1 MMNKIGASGAH
12 PASLHPSSL
21 GAALRA
27 ASADR
32 VPSLL
37 CGAALILCLKV
48 TQAVG
53 GESLIVESEITA
65 PGPHGALAGTMTL
78 PDAGLA
84 DEMPVLLIVPG
95 SGPTDRDG
103 NSPLGVT
110 AAPYALLAQALAER
124 GIPSV
129 RIDKRGMFGS
139 AEAVSDPNDVTIA
152 GYGDDL
158 LAWAENIR
166 DRLPGAGGPRCVIP
180 LGHSEGGLVA
190 LAAMD
195 RLAASCGLVLVGAP
209 GRPIADVMRQ
219 QFRDNPANAPLAK
232 AAEAAFRSLE
242 RGERMDASTLPAALQ
257 PIFSLQVQGF
267 LIDVFSYDPARL
279 IADLQVPVL
288 VVQGGRDVQVPEDDA
303 RTLADAA
310 PQAELAILP
319 EVNHVLKTVPSDGLP
334 ENIATYSDPDL
345 PIAPEVVEA
354 VADFV
359 TRITP
364 SAGPD
369 GSH

>member
-1 MMNKIGASGAH
+1 MSKIGADRAH
-12 PASLHPSSL
+12 PAPFCPSSL

-27 ASADR
+27 ASVGR

-37 CGAALILCLKV
+37 CVAALILCLKV

-53 GESLIVESEITA
+53 GEFLTVETEITA
-65 PGPHGALAGTMTL
+65 PGPQGALAGTMTL

-84 DEMPVLLIVPG
+84 DDMPVLLILPG

-103 NSPLGVT
+103 NSPLGIR

-158 LAWAENIR
+158 LAWAEIIR
-166 DRLPGAGGPRCVIP
+166 DKLPGASGPRCVIP

-190 LAAMD
+190 MAAMD
-195 RLAASCGLVLVGAP
+195 RLAAPCGLVLVAAP

-219 QFRDNPANAPLAK
+219 QFRDNPANAPLAE
-232 AAEAAFRSLE
+232 AAETALGSLE
-242 RGERMDASTLPAALQ
+242 RGERMEASTLPAALQ
-257 PIFSLQVQGF
+257 PIFSPQVQGF
-267 LIDVFSYDPARL
+267 LIDVFSHDPARL

-303 RTLADAA
+303 RILADAA

-319 EVNHVLKTVPSDGLP
+319 EVNHALKTVPSDGLA

-359 TRITP
+359 TRIARG
-364 SAGPD
+364 AGPG
-369 GSH
+369 GSP

>member
-1 MMNKIGASGAH
+1 MMNRIGAGGAH
-12 PASLHPSSL
+12 PASLHPPSL

-27 ASADR
+27 ASGDR

-53 GESLIVESEITA
+53 GEPLTVETEITA
-65 PGPHGALAGTMTL
+65 PGPQGALAGTMTL

-84 DEMPVLLIVPG
+84 DDMPVLLIVPG

-110 AAPYALLAQALAER
+110 AAPYALLAKALAER

-166 DRLPGAGGPRCVIP
+166 DRLPGASGPRCVIP

-190 LAAMD
+190 LAVMD
-195 RLAASCGLVLVGAP
+195 RLAASCGLVLAGAP

-219 QFRDNPANAPLAK
+219 QFRDNPANAPLAE
-232 AAEAAFRSLE
+232 AAETALRSLE
-242 RGERMDASTLPAALQ
+242 RGERLDASTLPAALQ
-257 PIFSLQVQGF
+257 LVFSPQVQGF
-267 LIDVFSYDPARL
+267 LIDVFSHDPARL

-303 RTLADAA
+303 HILADAA

-319 EVNHVLKTVPSDGLP
+319 EVNHVLKTVRSDELP

-345 PIAPEVVEA
+345 PIAPEVVKA

-369 GSH
+369 GSP